1 MIKGLYNSA
10 AGMLPL
16 PYQQDLITNNLAN
29 VNTAGYKQ
37 DRAFIREL
45 VTADLY
51 LNENQI
57 ASSGTTPP
65 MVNISPPAF
74 RASVGN
80 SSQVVQMQTEFQ
92 QGTLEVT
99 GVDFNIA
106 IKGDGFFT
114 VQTPDGIRVTRGGN
128 FQMNPDGNLA
138 TVEGY
143 QVLGT
148 DGPLNVQGGNFKV
161 LQNGDVYINN
171 NLVGTLQIVDFEKP
185 YALTKVSDNLFVP
198 HEGATAQTSEN
209 FTIHQGMLERANA
222 HPIDQLVSMIEIQR
236 YFEWGQRAIRL
247 QDETLQQAVGQVGRI

>member
-16 PYQQDLITNNLAN
+16 PYRQDLITNNLAN

-57 ASSGTTPP
+57 ASSGTPPP
-65 MVNISPPAF
+65 MVNTSPPAF

-80 SSQVVQMQTEFQ
+80 SSQVVQMQTEFE
-92 QGTLEVT
+92 QGEIEVT
-99 GVDFNIA
+99 GVDHNIA

-114 VQTPDGIRVTRGGN
+114 VETPEGIRFTRGGN
-128 FQMNPDGNLA
+128 FQMDPDGNLA
-138 TVEGY
+138 TVQGY
-143 QVLGT
+143 QVRGA
-148 DGPLNVQGGNFKV
+148 DGPLNIQGGKLKV

-171 NLVGTLQIVDFEKP
+171 NIVGTLLISDFEKP
-185 YALTKVSDNLFVP
+185 YALNKVSDNLFAP
-198 HEGATAQTSEN
+198 QEGATAQASEN
-209 FTIHQGMLERANA
+209 FTIHQGTLERANA
-222 HPIDQLVSMIEIQR
+222 HPIDQLVSMIEVQR
-236 YFEWGQRAIRL
+236 HFELGQRAIRL
-247 QDETLQQAVGQVGRI
+247 QDETLQKAVGQVGRI